1 MTCPGKYMVKR
12 EQIHIWKSNYI
23 PFLHTVES
31 IAESLELI
39 YTLPLSR
46 VFTGWDFAISAEKT
60 GLLVLP
66 RVSVQNVNH
75 HQSFLSCIPRNC
87 ILKYIDIMQH

>member
-1 MTCPGKYMVKR
+1 MQAGTYTRYTLLYSNLFIQYWLEVKELIMTCPGKYMVKR
-12 EQIHIWKSNYI
+12 EQILIWKSNYI

-46 VFTGWDFAISAEKT
+46 VFTG
-60 GLLVLP
+60 
-66 RVSVQNVNH
+66 
-75 HQSFLSCIPRNC
+75 
-87 ILKYIDIMQH
+87 